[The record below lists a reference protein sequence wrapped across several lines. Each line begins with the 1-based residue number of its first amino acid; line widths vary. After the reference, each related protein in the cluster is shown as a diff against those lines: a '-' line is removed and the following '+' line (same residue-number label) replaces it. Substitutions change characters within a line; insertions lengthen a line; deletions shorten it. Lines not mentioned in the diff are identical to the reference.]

1 MALTARA
8 TEPSTWGL
16 EIVPTLRKR
25 LEHESRALTKR
36 MSQSAPPVDIQQR
49 PVTSQTT
56 SNYER
61 PSHIPRPSMQSMVS
75 DETPR
80 RRPRTHSTPRPFDR
94 DMLTP
99 ASSRSASPAVTATSR
114 PSRIPTRPRAGSR
127 PMPTEFP
134 PSPDPSPDLWPVSE
148 NAIRTQLTPP
158 TPDRP
163 AHRRKRDT
171 FVPPPP
177 DANEEI
183 LFDEPAPFTVN
194 SNSLAGRSSI
204 DEYEHWY
211 RGEGRGGGGRN
222 GGHGE
227 IRIATRTEMLEI
239 ASFGHPPSRNNSR
252 GNYGEFGWRSK
263 AYDDSTVG
271 TRFRW
276 PDENEVSVLDEAPLT
291 DLDDFDTESYNPG
304 SQDAR
309 SIEVRSIESYQ
320 PLDVR
325 SEEQAT
331 LEDARSVELNPEPDG
346 RPEPATPIKPPPSR
360 IARATSP
367 PVGPGASTPSLV
379 SRTGRSPTPSKAR
392 STKAQSPTPKAQSP
406 PPKSVQSPKGA
417 QSPKPKSTG
426 RRGTNASITS
436 KSPSRGGTSQ
446 LSPNPTSTPKT
457 PKTPR
462 IGAASPGRITTT
474 PSPRTRLQSTGTKS
488 NGTKRTKKLSTG
500 GSSPGPSSAHS
511 LADAIPQIF
520 PEQQIPNDG
529 NWDDVVLPT
538 IARRLQGG
546 DVVMLERKPIEEE
559 PLPPAPGTFGYQ
571 EKEKVR
577 KEHDERRRSGTEL
590 EEFGAWEGMAKKP
603 KTMDKPKVVEKAEE
617 RRNAPS
623 PPPFSDYTPVPPVAK
638 PPEPTPAPV
647 LQPMTI
653 SEADLRQDVAGRPKD
668 DSHGSG
674 CCKCVVM

>member
-1 MALTARA
+1 MT
-8 TEPSTWGL
+8 
-16 EIVPTLRKR
+16 
-25 LEHESRALTKR
+25 
-36 MSQSAPPVDIQQR
+36 
-49 PVTSQTT
+49 QTT

-61 PSHIPRPSMQSMVS
+61 PSHIPRPSIQSIAS
-75 DETPR
+75 YDTPK

-99 ASSRSASPAVTATSR
+99 ASSRPASPAVTATAR

-127 PMPTEFP
+127 PIPTEFP

-177 DANEEI
+177 DDADEI

-239 ASFGHPPSRNNSR
+239 ASFGHPTSRNNSR
-252 GNYGEFGWRSK
+252 GHYGEFGWRSK

-309 SIEVRSIESYQ
+309 SIEIRSIESYQ

-325 SEEQAT
+325 SEEQYT
-331 LEDARSVELNPEPDG
+331 LEDARSAELDPEPDK
-346 RPEPATPIKPPPSR
+346 RPEPTTPAKPLPSR

-367 PVGPGASTPSLV
+367 PIGPATSTPSLV
-379 SRTGRSPTPSKAR
+379 SRAGQSPTPSKAR
-392 STKAQSPTPKAQSP
+392 TTKAQSPAPKGQSP
-406 PPKSVQSPKGA
+406 PPKSAQSPKGA
-417 QSPKPKSTG
+417 QSPKSPKPKSAG
-426 RRGTNASITS
+426 RRGTNASTTS
-436 KSPSRGGTSQ
+436 KSPSRAGTSQ

-457 PKTPR
+457 PRT
-462 IGAASPGRITTT
+462 GAPSLGKITTT
-474 PSPRTRLQSTGTKS
+474 PSPRTRVQSSGTKS
-488 NGTKRTKKLSTG
+488 NGTKRTKKLSTT
-500 GSSPGPSSAHS
+500 GSSVGPSSPHS

-538 IARRLQGG
+538 IARRMQGG

-559 PLPPAPGTFGYQ
+559 LLPPAPGTFGYE
-571 EKEKVR
+571 EKEKAR
-577 KEHDERRRSGTEL
+577 KEYDERRSSGTEF
-590 EEFGAWEGMAKKP
+590 EEFGGWDGIPKKP
-603 KTMDKPKVVEKAEE
+603 KTVEKPKVVEKAEE

-623 PPPFSDYTPVPPVAK
+623 PPPFSDYTPIPPVAK

-647 LQPMTI
+647 MQPMTI
-653 SEADLRQDVAGRPKD
+653 SEAELRQDTAGRPKD